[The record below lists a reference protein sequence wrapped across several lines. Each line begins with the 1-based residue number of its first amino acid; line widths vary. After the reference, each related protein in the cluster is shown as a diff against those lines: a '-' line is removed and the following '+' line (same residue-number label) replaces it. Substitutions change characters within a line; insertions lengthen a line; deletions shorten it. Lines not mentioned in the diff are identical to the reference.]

1 MHAMQ
6 GTFNTR
12 EHGQEGGQFMH
23 AMQGTLNTREHGQE
37 GEEGAIDKTRGTA
50 EAGMAAILG
59 TNPNMYT

>member
-1 MHAMQ
+1 MNFRASQFMHAMQ

-12 EHGQEGGQFMH
+12 EHGK
-23 AMQGTLNTREHGQE
+23 E

-59 TNPNMYT
+59 KNPNMYTLINKKHMN

>member
-1 MHAMQ
+1 MGKRGEGMQ

-12 EHGQEGGQFMH
+12 EHGQEGGG
-23 AMQGTLNTREHGQE
+23 ACKEHSTHESMG
-37 GEEGAIDKTRGTA
+37 GAIDKTRGTA